1 MLYNNKYLIMF
12 YVNLCLDNFKYK
24 KFSLNLYKIN

>member
-12 YVNLCLDNFKYK
+12 YVNLRLDNFKYK